1 MPRHGLPKLPDATL
15 GGVRLDKTMLEAETE
30 RLQSI
35 TRAWGLRLKRELKRR
50 GPESLPDEGMV
61 EVFRYYQATVLG
73 QLREQR
79 ERYRQSGGENTPTAT
94 LEAQFR
100 VEVLL
105 AIKTFSA
112 ADWEIADR
120 VRVER
125 TGPGRW
131 VQEPA

>member
-1 MPRHGLPKLPDATL
+1 MPKHGLPKLPDSTV
-15 GGVRLDKTMLEAETE
+15 GGVRIDKTMLEAEVE

-35 TRAWGLRLKRELKRR
+35 TRSWGMRLRK
-50 GPESLPDEGMV
+50 SLRDNPDTLPSEGMI
-61 EVFRYYQATVLG
+61 EVFRYYQACVLG

-105 AIKTFSA
+105 AIRTFSA
-112 ADWEIADR
+112 ADWEVADR

-131 VQEPA
+131 VQEAG